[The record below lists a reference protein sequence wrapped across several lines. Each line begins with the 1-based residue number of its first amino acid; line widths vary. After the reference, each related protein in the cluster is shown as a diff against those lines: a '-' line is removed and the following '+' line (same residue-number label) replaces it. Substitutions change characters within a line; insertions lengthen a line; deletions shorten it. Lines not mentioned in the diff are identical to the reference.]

1 MIMDQGEAMWEIQ
14 ADPHLRIGPKWY
26 TVATFMTQ
34 QAAEEYLD
42 EHRDRLAREEG
53 TGDFQVVLEED

>member
-1 MIMDQGEAMWEIQ
+1 MWEIQ